1 MRCLISHPKTHESSI
16 AAPFELT
23 SGGSKQKC
31 QMIISSLGI
40 YQNKIRKKS
49 NTTVS
54 TFDIHIHSM
63 YIYIY
68 LIYTYFMM
76 FGHYPFLL
84 YHMLYFQ
91 KIHMFHGS
99 KILAYLRH
107 FSPQRCPRTDSPPVP
122 SPRVISPPDRGKKL
136 VPPARSWGERLGEEE
151 DISGSSPVN
160 NMWKMM
166 VFFRSSMVAGR
177 VRCTS

>member
-63 YIYIY
+63 YIYISN
-68 LIYTYFMM
+68 IYIFYDVWTLSISIISYVVF
-76 FGHYPFLL
+76 
-84 YHMLYFQ
+84 
-91 KIHMFHGS
+91 S
-99 KILAYLRH
+99 KNPH
-107 FSPQRCPRTDSPPVP
+107 VP
-122 SPRVISPPDRGKKL
+122 WLKNPGLPSAFFPSKVPPDRF
-136 VPPARSWGERLGEEE
+136 A
-151 DISGSSPVN
+151 
-160 NMWKMM
+160 
-166 VFFRSSMVAGR
+166 
-177 VRCTS
+177 TSTIATGNITT

>member
-31 QMIISSLGI
+31 QMIISSLGV

-63 YIYIY
+63 YIYNIHIWC
-68 LIYTYFMM
+68 LDIIHF
-76 FGHYPFLL
+76 HYIICCIFKKSTWFTCS
-84 YHMLYFQ
+84 MAQ
-91 KIHMFHGS
+91 KSWLTFDIFPLEG
-99 KILAYLRH
+99 A
-107 FSPQRCPRTDSPPVP
+107 PRTDSPPVP
-122 SPRVISPPDRGKKL
+122 SPRVISPPDGRKNWSHPEELGGEVGGRGRYFWL
-136 VPPARSWGERLGEEE
+136 QS
-151 DISGSSPVN
+151 
-160 NMWKMM
+160 
-166 VFFRSSMVAGR
+166 
-177 VRCTS
+177 C